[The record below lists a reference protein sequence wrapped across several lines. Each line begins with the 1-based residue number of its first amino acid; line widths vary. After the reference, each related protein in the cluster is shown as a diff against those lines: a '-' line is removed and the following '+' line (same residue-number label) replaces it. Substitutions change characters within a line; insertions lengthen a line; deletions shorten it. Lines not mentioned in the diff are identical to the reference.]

1 LFFLGIYVMLLRS
14 KLRELFPV
22 ASFSGGISLSD
33 QGLDLLNKLLNIDPK
48 QVKICCAVAAVHRTP
63 HLTVLLVDV
72 TCRGFRLPTR

>member
-1 LFFLGIYVMLLRS
+1 MSGSVYGDFHCLIPVCSCFPLCTTWCYRS

-48 QVKICCAVAAVHRTP
+48 QVRRNR
-63 HLTVLLVDV
+63 LL
-72 TCRGFRLPTR
+72 CSLNSG

>member
-1 LFFLGIYVMLLRS
+1 MLRS

-48 QVKICCAVAAVHRTP
+48 QVKLICVSVLLISP
-63 HLTVLLVDV
+63 YLTVLPVGA
-72 TCRGFRLPTR
+72 TYRGFLPPTR